1 MTMTGLYSLIPT
13 PIPVLSH
20 SHLLLPK
27 GPSSFLYQ
35 VLQEDRDRAERPAI
49 SEAAESG
56 LRLLGES
63 IRSIFSERS
72 GDWDFLWAFVPVGP
86 HCPQDKER
94 GPSDGWPSTL
104 GLGELDDAWGKVWEH
119 ERVMEPGVLL
129 MSQACRGGMGLSWLW
144 HFLLSMLLFLR
155 GKGGGPRL

>member
-1 MTMTGLYSLIPT
+1 MTGLYSLIPT
-13 PIPVLSH
+13 PVLSH

-35 VLQEDRDRAERPAI
+35 VLQEDRDRAEYPAI
-49 SEAAESG
+49 SEAAESR
-56 LRLLGES
+56 LRLPGS
-63 IRSIFSERS
+63 SRRSIFSERS

-104 GLGELDDAWGKVWEH
+104 GLGELNMWDKVREQG
-119 ERVMEPGVLL
+119 RAMEPGVLST
-129 MSQACRGGMGLSWLW
+129 SQACRGGMGLSWLW